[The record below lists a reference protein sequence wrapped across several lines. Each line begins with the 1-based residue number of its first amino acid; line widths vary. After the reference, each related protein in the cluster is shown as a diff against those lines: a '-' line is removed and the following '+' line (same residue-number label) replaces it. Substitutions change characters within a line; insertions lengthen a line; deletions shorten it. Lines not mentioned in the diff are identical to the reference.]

1 MLITRST
8 VVAMLDQIRSK
19 ASREYLAYC
28 AEHSEEQLVGDYIL
42 LYGQSYIAER
52 NETYELPTYL
62 PGWFTLGDD
71 GGGTAI
77 LMRLDGS
84 PTVFRCDHGAIGSIE
99 PEIVAETFSSWFA
112 DGCPASWMDEE
123 GDGED

>member
-1 MLITRST
+1 MII
-8 VVAMLDQIRSK
+8 LDNIRSNSS
-19 ASREYLAYC
+19 AEYLAY
-28 AEHSEEQLVGDYIL
+28 SEDYPDEQSVGDYIL

-52 NETYELPTYL
+52 NDTYEIPAYL

-84 PTVFRCDHGAIGSIE
+84 PAVYRCGHGAIGSSD
-99 PEIVAETFSSWFA
+99 PEWVAESFA
-112 DGCPASWMDEE
+112 EWLAAECPASWMDDD
-123 GDGED
+123 DGYDDN